1 LVGPSFILSI
11 YATASFTAFTTAAS
25 FFFFF
30 FFFFFL
36 PSSSPYFFFFL
47 ARKKMCGREEK
58 EETKEKKEKQQQKIP
73 LERGNKIP
81 FVLQSPSPVTLPVGS
96 SRFSTNQTL

>member
-1 LVGPSFILSI
+1 
-11 YATASFTAFTTAAS
+11 
-25 FFFFF
+25 
-30 FFFFFL
+30 
-36 PSSSPYFFFFL
+36 
-47 ARKKMCGREEK
+47 MCGREEK